1 MSQQKTAKGA
11 KRERQKHADTGEREA
26 SRCKDYKWACNK
38 GVQLAKDEEIA
49 QSLRSSVK
57 ERLSID
63 FRKLS
68 VQESQSS

>member
-1 MSQQKTAKGA
+1 MQTQEN
-11 KRERQKHADTGEREA
+11 ERPADVKITSGLE
-26 SRCKDYKWACNK
+26 NK